1 MATQK
6 QRETAKRNIKKAQ
19 ATWKSMSHE
28 EHARSQPQGRQRQK
42 PGTTGGGEYFRI
54 QVRPKEDFVMFRTQD
69 VGDSGHIQR
78 LAGKRQSGSWATQTW
93 LVDKSDA
100 HLEDGVLVADTAE
113 ARELFEELGSMPVHV
128 QGDIFKARDR
138 PNVPER
144 EKPTQAQQRA
154 RNENV
159 KKAQAAR
166 KSRNS

>member
-6 QRETAKRNIKKAQ
+6 QREAAKRNIKKAQ

-28 EHARSQPQGRQRQK
+28 EHARSQPQGRERQK
-42 PGTTGGGEYFRI
+42 PGTTGGGGYFRI

-78 LAGKRQSGSWATQTW
+78 LAGKRQGGSWATQTW
-93 LVDKSDA
+93 LVSKEDA
-100 HLEDGVLVADTAE
+100 HVDDGTLVPDTAE
-113 ARELFEELGSMPVHV
+113 ARDLFERLGSMPVHV
-128 QGDIFKARDR
+128 KGDIFKARDR

-144 EKPTQAQQRA
+144 VKPTKAQPRA

>member
-1 MATQK
+1 MATEK
-6 QRETAKRNIKKAQ
+6 QRAAAKRNIKKAQ

-28 EHARSQPQGRQRQK
+28 EHARSQPDGRQRQK

-78 LAGKRQSGSWATQTW
+78 LAGKRQNSSWATQTW
-93 LVDKSDA
+93 LVSKEDA
-100 HLEDGVLVADTAE
+100 HMDDGTLVPDTAE
-113 ARELFEELGSMPVHV
+113 ARDLFERLGSKPVHV
-128 QGDIFKARDR
+128 KGDIFKASDR

-144 EKPTQAQQRA
+144 EKPTKAQQRA
-154 RNENV
+154 RRENI

-166 KSRNS
+166 TSRSS